1 MLAAGANVVD
11 EQVVMGDLVA
21 VLGVVPKPAH
31 VLDELAVVVDEGVV
45 QRNHPLVAVARGRVP
60 LQQFQ
65 PPLVQCLH
73 TATSRWPHR
82 NSVEIE
88 VTKKLPGGQ
97 KRDSYQQDVQRQ
109 LDEWLPQLGLPELT
123 PTAKLWDI
131 ADAVY
136 RTAQQIGGA
145 VAWVR
150 IIEGTQAI
158 PVELVQ
164 ES

>member
-1 MLAAGANVVD
+1 M
-11 EQVVMGDLVA
+11 
-21 VLGVVPKPAH
+21 PAR
-31 VLDELAVVVDEGVV
+31 LEYLY
-45 QRNHPLVAVARGRVP
+45 
-60 LQQFQ
+60 
-65 PPLVQCLH
+65 

-158 PVELVQ
+158 TVELVQ